1 MDKKLALQTV
11 EESIRVQVGDL
22 VRTGP
27 NAWPTYVVVALDGDK
42 AWVRNA
48 DNGADGLTQADR
60 CRRVH

>member
-1 MDKKLALQTV
+1 MDKKLALLTV
-11 EESIRVQVGDL
+11 EDSIRVGDL

-27 NAWPTYVVVALDGDK
+27 NAWPTYVIVALDGDK

-48 DNGADGLTQADR
+48 DNGADGLTQTAR